1 MDHVGACTFIHKEP
15 VMTHFKKSLFAT
27 AAFACGLVALSSH
40 AATPLPDGLAERQE
54 VRVDKRQNLQA
65 DRITQG
71 VASGQLTERERARL
85 EHQQRKIGRLERRTE
100 ADGQVTYREAAR
112 VERAQDHA
120 SRSIARQRHDLQRP
134 GR

>member
-1 MDHVGACTFIHKEP
+1 MSP
-15 VMTHFKKSLFAT
+15 FKKSLFITAIACAT
-27 AAFACGLVALSSH
+27 LSSH
-40 AATPLPDGLAERQE
+40 AATPLPDGLAERQA
-54 VRVDKRQNLQA
+54 VRVDKRQDLQS

-71 VASGQLTERERARL
+71 SASGQLTERERVRL
-85 EHQQRKIGRLERRTE
+85 EHQQRKIGLLERRTE

-120 SRSIARQRHDLQRP
+120 SRSIARQRHDHQRP

>member
-1 MDHVGACTFIHKEP
+1 
-15 VMTHFKKSLFAT
+15 MTHFKKSLFASV
-27 AAFACGLVALSSH
+27 AFACGLVALPVH

-54 VRVDKRQNLQA
+54 ARVDHRQDRQA
-65 DRITQG
+65 DRITRG
-71 VASGQLTERERARL
+71 VASGQLTGREQARL

-120 SRSIARQRHDLQRP
+120 SRSIARQRHDRQHP